1 MAECPSQQDQRMC
14 QHYPGR
20 KKKEKR
26 NNNVR
31 IIPKLGVILYM
42 EFSGTPSSIP
52 SFPRFLSPLPITFSR
67 RIKKG
72 LHGCQEVLASRTR
85 LQGYR
90 AIPLLGLCSPPF
102 HPWSSFSPLPT
113 RVHGIGVER
122 GPLPFDG
129 CNCTDVPSGSN
140 LLWVLWKYPCRWV
153 LLQSS
158 VCMEQA

>member
-20 KKKEKR
+20 KKKKKR

-31 IIPKLGVILYM
+31 IIPKLGLILYM

-52 SFPRFLSPLPITFSR
+52 SFPRFLSPLPITFSQ
-67 RIKKG
+67 RIKKR
-72 LHGCQEVLASRTR
+72 ASWMSRSISFSYTAAR
-85 LQGYR
+85 IQGYTPPWLVLSSLP
-90 AIPLLGLCSPPF
+90 PLILFLSP
-102 HPWSSFSPLPT
+102 S
-113 RVHGIGVER
+113 RVHGMGVER

-129 CNCTDVPSGSN
+129 WNCTDVPSGSN
-140 LLWVLWKYPCRWV
+140 LLRLLWKYPCRWV

-158 VCMEQA
+158 VSMEQV